1 MVPVSDRKV
10 IPHALERRLCI
21 DADAAMSQ
29 VVSAVD
35 GGQPLSAQ
43 LKSSTSGSSRH
54 TPGRGPRKLL
64 PLHLTSPR
72 LWELAV
78 RLAQHQEDLPGVGGG
93 GQGGQAPGQGRLQPL
108 QGTQPS

>member
-43 LKSSTSGSSRH
+43 LKSSTVSLIPLGRDPSLLMSVANMYHARH
-54 TPGRGPRKLL
+54 WVGILALSYQLHNPG
-64 PLHLTSPR
+64 HV
-72 LWELAV
+72 A
-78 RLAQHQEDLPGVGGG
+78 
-93 GQGGQAPGQGRLQPL
+93 
-108 QGTQPS
+108 